1 MQTKISTAIN
11 VVLAIAVI
19 ALTINAYDM
28 KQQLDSRLLDSS
40 NAVDK
45 INASITAIKTHEV
58 EQETKSAAAAA
69 LTADLIIK
77 TQEQGQIIDDL
88 VAKLPKK
95 K

>member
-1 MQTKISTAIN
+1 MQTKMSTAIN
-11 VVLAIAVI
+11 VVLAIAVV
-19 ALTINAYDM
+19 ALAINAYDTQ
-28 KQQLDSRLLDSS
+28 QQLDSRLLDSS

-45 INASITAIKTHEV
+45 INVSIASIKTHEI
-58 EQETKSAAAAA
+58 EQETKSAAASA
-69 LTADLIIK
+69 LMADLIIK

>member
-1 MQTKISTAIN
+1 MQTKMSTAIN
-11 VVLAIAVI
+11 VVLAIAVV
-19 ALTINAYDM
+19 ALAINAYDTQ
-28 KQQLDSRLLDSS
+28 QQLDSRLLDSS

-45 INASITAIKTHEV
+45 INASIAAIKTHEI
-58 EQETKSAAAAA
+58 EQETKSAAASA
-69 LTADLIIK
+69 LMADLIIK

>member
-1 MQTKISTAIN
+1 MQTKMSTAIN
-11 VVLAIAVI
+11 VVLAIAVV
-19 ALTINAYDM
+19 ALAINAYDTQ
-28 KQQLDSRLLDSS
+28 QQLDSRLVDSS

-45 INASITAIKTHEV
+45 INASIAAIKTHEI
-58 EQETKSAAAAA
+58 EQETKSAAASA
-69 LTADLIIK
+69 LMADLIIK